1 MNRAPIILG
10 IALIIAA
17 IAPGRAQT
25 TATAAPTEQNAV
37 VQQIPL
43 DAAQQSTTS
52 LKTADGLM
60 EGFTYSLT
68 FSQPDGLTGELTSVQ
83 SYPNQWGGAEVD
95 RLNSFSSSSSS

>member
-17 IAPGRAQT
+17 IAPDAQT

-43 DAAQQSTTS
+43 DAAQQSTTLS
-52 LKTADGLM
+52 KPPT
-60 EGFTYSLT
+60 
-68 FSQPDGLTGELTSVQ
+68 V
-83 SYPNQWGGAEVD
+83 
-95 RLNSFSSSSSS
+95 